1 MRDFHDSPRS
11 SKATT
16 FSLSPHKPIGAALPR
31 LEPLLELTW
40 RPRHSSVFRI
50 FPRICVPVHTV
61 HTAGTIPSAMLP
73 ISYIIMYNPVSSAGM
88 TMCIESALD
97 TFHKPI
103 FKVNL
108 FVFAGQIINSA
119 TRPTRTCPTS
129 HSSHLTP
136 HNFIFQSVRTVLRF
150 YRTSSSSPPTITSRS
165 SPLRDRPTATTCVGP
180 GGSIPDSA
188 NGSVSVKV
196 CPG

>member
-1 MRDFHDSPRS
+1 MAAETLFCLPYISSYLCPRTYS
-11 SKATT
+11 TYCRYCT
-16 FSLSPHKPIGAALPR
+16 LCNAAY
-31 LEPLLELTW
+31 LLQ
-40 RPRHSSVFRI
+40 
-50 FPRICVPVHTV
+50 
-61 HTAGTIPSAMLP
+61 
-73 ISYIIMYNPVSSAGM
+73 YIIMYNPVSSAVM

-165 SPLRDRPTATTCVGP
+165 GPPRDRPTATTCVGP

-188 NGSVSVKV
+188 NGSVSAKV